1 MKIIYI
7 ITLFLASLP
16 FVKDKEKTKKAI
28 QIAGKRLYFIS
39 PILLGMVIFISIIL
53 YLCPAE
59 TIAGYLSPV
68 NKAKGVLLAAT
79 IGSFAVF
86 PGFIAFPLCGIL
98 RTNGVSY
105 MVLSAFSTTLML
117 VGIATYPLEK
127 YYFGRKATII
137 RNVAGFIMS
146 IIVAIVT
153 GIFYGEIF

>member
-1 MKIIYI
+1 MQVLYI
-7 ITLFLASLP
+7 ITLLLVFLS
-16 FVKDKEKTKKAI
+16 FIKDKEKTKKAI
-28 QIAGKRLYFIS
+28 QIAGKRLYSVS
-39 PILLGMVIFISIIL
+39 PILLGMITLISIIL

-59 TIAGYLSPV
+59 AIAGYLSPENRV
-68 NKAKGVLLAAT
+68 KGMLVAAT

-98 RTNGVSY
+98 RANGISY

-127 YYFGRKATII
+127 HYFGKKAAII

-146 IIVAIVT
+146 IIAAIVT
-153 GIFYGEIF
+153 GMFYGEIF